1 MPTDRRPH
9 PPRSI
14 ALAVAGLALAAAVT
28 LSPAVRASPAP
39 LDLRVDRSFGK
50 VAGWSIGYSENLG
63 GCLAAASFADETT
76 IWFGLNGTRKT
87 SYLALTN
94 PKWKSIDVGGQYGIR
109 LTTRGRGRWQGT
121 FTGFEREGAKGLFQA
136 GLKEGFVA
144 DLSNAGAVAIEF
156 EGRQIA
162 TLSLV
167 GSTDA
172 FEAVIGCQRDA
183 PTIKAKVET
192 PGEAARPRELEPG
205 MMSTGTGF
213 FVSERGH
220 VLTNHHVVEKC
231 STYVVRRPG
240 YAPLDARFVASDAMN
255 DLAVLGTDTPQK
267 TLPPLSVRA
276 RIGESIYVFGFPQSN
291 VLASTGNFTIGNVT
305 ATAGMRDDTRM
316 LQISAPIHMGNS
328 GGPVLDQFGNV
339 VGVIRSK
346 ATALASN
353 DIPQNVN
360 FAIKTTIALNFLEA
374 NGIEP
379 PINVRTSEPMDGATL
394 AEKAKEFTV
403 QVACR

>member
-1 MPTDRRPH
+1 MKA
-9 PPRSI
+9 I
-14 ALAVAGLALAAAVT
+14 AKALAGIVLALCVPFSSPVT
-28 LSPAVRASPAP
+28 ASPAP
-39 LDLRVDRSFGK
+39 LELSVDRTFGK
-50 VAGWSIGYSENLG
+50 VAGWSIGYSEHLG

-94 PKWKSIDVGGQYGIR
+94 PKWKSIEVGGEYDIR
-109 LTTRGRGRWQGT
+109 LTTRGRGKWRGT
-121 FTGFEREGAKGLFQA
+121 FTGFQHDDARGVFQA

-144 DLSNAGAVAIEF
+144 DLSNAGAVAVEF

-172 FEAVIGCQRDA
+172 FEAVIGCQHDA

-192 PGEAARPRELEPG
+192 PSDAARPHELEPG
-205 MMSTGTGF
+205 MISTGTGF

-231 STYVVRRPG
+231 SSYVVRRPG
-240 YAPLDARFVASDAMN
+240 YAPMDARFVASDAMN
-255 DLAVLGTDTPQK
+255 DLAVLSTDTPQK

-276 RIGESIYVFGFPQSN
+276 RIGESIYVFGFPQSS

-316 LQISAPIHMGNS
+316 IQISAPIHMGNS

-346 ATALASN
+346 ATALSSN

-379 PINVRTSEPMDGATL
+379 PINVRTSDPMDGATL

-403 QVACR
+403 QVACH